1 MLGVLTTEGKSGFCQ
16 SAVSEGLGGCQ
27 PGQSAHGE
35 AVSGFYHHGLLS
47 LSLSLSLS
55 LPLFYPLAHSQQNTH
70 AHMNACAH
78 TFTHTHTHM
87 HAHSSVYLSSGKK
100 KVEQETR

>member
-55 LPLFYPLAHSQQNTH
+55 LPLFYPLCSFTTKHARTH
-70 AHMNACAH
+70 ECMCAH
-78 TFTHTHTHM
+78 IYTHTHTH
-87 HAHSSVYLSSGKK
+87 ARTLQCVLEQWEKDSGAGN
-100 KVEQETR
+100 R